1 MTRQEIIDR
10 LTPIAREAFQNEELV
25 LSDELSAENVDSW
38 NSLAF
43 MKLLTAIETDF
54 GFKFKMMEL
63 IQLNTMGDILD
74 AMEKHLA

>member
-1 MTRQEIIDR
+1 MTRQEIIDK

-38 NSLAF
+38 NSLTF

>member
-1 MTRQEIIDR
+1 MTRQEIIGQ
-10 LTPIAREAFQNEELV
+10 LTPIAREVFGMSELV
-25 LSDELSAENVDSW
+25 LTDELSAENVDNW

-43 MKLLTAIETDF
+43 MQLLTAIEEHF

>member
-1 MTRQEIIDR
+1 MTRQEIIDK

>member
-1 MTRQEIIDR
+1 MTRQEIIDK

-25 LSDELSAENVDSW
+25 LLDELSAENVDSW

-43 MKLLTAIETDF
+43 MKLLTAIEADF

-74 AMEKHLA
+74 AMDKHLA

>member
-1 MTRQEIIDR
+1 MTRQEIIGQ
-10 LTPIAREAFQNEELV
+10 LTPIAREVFGMPELV
-25 LSDELSAENVDSW
+25 LTEELSAENVDGW
-38 NSLAF
+38 TSLAF
-43 MKLLTAIETDF
+43 MQLLTAIEEHF

>member
-1 MTRQEIIDR
+1 MTRQEIIDK
-10 LTPIAREAFQNEELV
+10 LTPIAREAFQNDELV
-25 LSDELSAENVDSW
+25 LSDELSAESVDSW

>member
-1 MTRQEIIDR
+1 MTRQEIIDK
-10 LTPIAREAFQNEELV
+10 LTPIAREAFQNDELV

>member
-1 MTRQEIIDR
+1 MTRQEIIDK

-25 LSDELSAENVDSW
+25 LLDELSAENVDSW

>member
-1 MTRQEIIDR
+1 MTRQEIIYK